1 MQLLVRTP
9 QLHQLPVIVI
19 ALMRRRRERPPQ
31 RLHLRCMRTLSPRE
45 LNLRL
50 RGRICHLGAPEPFRS
65 GIVVECLAKLSLE
78 ILDVLRRLCSRVASK
93 AALAW
98 LKFSQNG
105 HPNLNQSATNLNQ
118 ISTNLNQI
126 STNLNQS
133 QPISTNLQPTALRRH
148 QSVLWRDLHGDAQ
161 HTCPNSQSRRNQD
174 LQGDAHLPELALR
187 RPERLFE
194 RLLLIGQPPPLGLDR
209 VLSTARLRMRENTQR
224 GTRREARAERHAQ
237 RGTRREAHAE
247 RHMQRGT
254 CKGTRREAHSEA
266 LTS

>member
-31 RLHLRCMRTLSPRE
+31 RLHLRCMRTLSSRE

-78 ILDVLRRLCSRVASK
+78 ILDVLRRLCSRIQGSARVAYLLSEWPSK
-93 AALAW
+93 
-98 LKFSQNG
+98 
-105 HPNLNQSATNLNQ
+105 SA
-118 ISTNLNQI
+118 
-126 STNLNQS
+126 
-133 QPISTNLQPTALRRH
+133 TNLQPTALRRH

-237 RGTRREAHAE
+237 RGT
-247 RHMQRGT
+247 

>member
-98 LKFSQNG
+98 LTCSQNG
-105 HPNLNQSATNLNQ
+105 HPNLN
-118 ISTNLNQI
+118 
-126 STNLNQS
+126 
-133 QPISTNLQPTALRRH
+133 
-148 QSVLWRDLHGDAQ
+148 
-161 HTCPNSQSRRNQD
+161 
-174 LQGDAHLPELALR
+174 
-187 RPERLFE
+187 
-194 RLLLIGQPPPLGLDR
+194 
-209 VLSTARLRMRENTQR
+209 
-224 GTRREARAERHAQ
+224 
-237 RGTRREAHAE
+237 
-247 RHMQRGT
+247 
-254 CKGTRREAHSEA
+254 
-266 LTS
+266 